1 MKIYPNF
8 TAAIQAARQ
17 RLIDVGIWV
26 HGDQWQS
33 IDVSKKP
40 EMIMR
45 ETLNFSLQV
54 PVMGESLKA
63 IREDIKPNLPWADDH
78 FEERVG
84 QEPINPGKQWKF
96 WPWGNKANEFR
107 GKNGQFSHTYMERF
121 WPKWAGMN
129 EDGKLDTPMMLDG
142 HPVPLRG
149 FSERW
154 GIRYRYGDLQDVV
167 KHLHAHP
174 LSRQAYLPIWFPEDT
189 GVAHGERVPCT
200 LGYHFI
206 HREGYLHTVYYI
218 RSCDVVRHF
227 QDDIYLAVRLK
238 LWLLAQLRELDSKW
252 KKVAPG
258 FFTMHI
264 TSLHMFKA
272 DWHKHVDGRN
282 WRE

>member
-8 TAAIQAARQ
+8 SAAVAAARQ
-17 RLIDVGIWV
+17 RLIDVGSWV
-26 HGDQWQS
+26 NGDQWQS

-40 EMIMR
+40 EMVTR
-45 ETLNFSLQV
+45 ETLNFSFQV
-54 PVMGESLKA
+54 AVMGESLKA
-63 IREDIKPNLPWADDH
+63 LREDIKPNLPWADNH

-84 QEPINPGKQWKF
+84 GQPLNPGVQWSF
-96 WPWGNKANEFR
+96 WPWGNSADGFR
-107 GKNGQFSHTYMERF
+107 DKSGQFSHTYMERI
-121 WPKWAGMN
+121 WPKRAGWPLS
-129 EDGKLDTPMMLDG
+129 DRKG
-142 HPVPLRG
+142 HTASADSDVNPIAKDR
-149 FSERW
+149 S
-154 GIRYRYGDLQDVV
+154 GIRFAYGDLDDVV

-189 GVAHGERVPCT
+189 GVVHGERVPCT

-238 LWLLAQLRELDSKW
+238 LWLLQRLRELDTKW
-252 KKVAPG
+252 KKVVPG

-272 DWHKHVDGRN
+272 DWHKHVAGGKWN
-282 WRE
+282 V